1 MHVQTHLNFV
11 WQVLCKQSELLG
23 MLFNWCEVGAMYTM
37 NVIGWLTALSVEI
50 VDPSKS
56 CDQCR
61 DSLHGM
67 NTHELQ
73 NILQIVTFQNS
84 WLHVCI

>member
-1 MHVQTHLNFV
+1 
-11 WQVLCKQSELLG
+11 

-37 NVIGWLTALSVEI
+37 NVIACLTALSVEI
-50 VDPSKS
+50 LDPSKS

-73 NILQIVTFQNS
+73 NILHRSSHFHKIHSYIYV
-84 WLHVCI
+84 